1 MSMENSNLLKTIVER
16 TSVRHFDKEREISEA
31 VEKQILTAGIRAPS
45 AGNIQP
51 RTFIVLKKEDVRKA
65 VYQLCEDQA
74 FMKEAPLW
82 IVVCVDL
89 HRHLK
94 AASLTG
100 VQYDY
105 TGVLPYTMSV
115 LDAALSL
122 ENMTLAAEALGLG
135 SVMIGSIIEH
145 PEEAKKI
152 LKLPEQCFAICI
164 LCIGYPQRKPLPRVK
179 WGYDVIVCHD
189 SYKDIEMG
197 DVLAY
202 WRNFMFGDLKRNE
215 KKISEETVEK
225 VIRER
230 SYGKTYAN
238 HYKED
243 FVKTTSIKIAEFLRK
258 QNIIKE

>member
-1 MSMENSNLLKTIVER
+1 MENSTLVKTILER
-16 TSVRHFDKEREISEA
+16 TSHRHFYKEREIPED
-31 VEKQILTAGIRAPS
+31 VVKQILTAGIRAPS

-51 RTFIVLKKEDVRKA
+51 RTFIVLKNEKVREE

-82 IVVCVDL
+82 IVACVDL

-105 TGVLPYTMSV
+105 TGFLPYTMSV

-122 ENMTLAAEALGLG
+122 ENMTLAAESLGLG

-164 LCIGYPQRKPLPRVK
+164 LCIGYPKRKPRPRVK
-179 WGYDVIVCHD
+179 WDYGVIVCYN
-189 SYKDIEMG
+189 SYKDVEMD

-202 WRNFMFGDLKRNE
+202 WRNFMFGDLERNE
-215 KKISEETVEK
+215 TKIPAETVEK

-230 SYGKTYAN
+230 SYGRTYAG

-258 QNIIKE
+258 QNIIKA

>member
-1 MSMENSNLLKTIVER
+1 MGNSTLLNTIMER
-16 TSVRHFDKEREISEA
+16 TSIRRFDKERGIPED
-31 VEKQILTAGIRAPS
+31 VVKQILTAGIRAPS

-51 RTFIVLKKEDVRKA
+51 RTFIVLKNEEVREE

-82 IVVCVDL
+82 IVACVDL

-105 TGVLPYTMSV
+105 TGFLPYTMSV
-115 LDAALSL
+115 LDVALSL

-135 SVMIGSIIEH
+135 SVMIGSIVEH

-152 LKLPEQCFAICI
+152 LELPEQCFAICI
-164 LCIGYPQRKPLPRVK
+164 LCIGYPKRKPRPRVK
-179 WGYDVIVCHD
+179 WEYDVIVCYD
-189 SYKDIEMG
+189 SYKDLEMD
-197 DVLAY
+197 DVSVY
-202 WRNFMFGDLKRNE
+202 WKNFMFGDLERNE
-215 KKISEETVEK
+215 RKISAETVEK

-230 SYGKTYAN
+230 SYGKTYVE

-258 QNIIKE
+258 QNIIKA